1 MRIVFDGY
9 LLQCGLGLLVTFY
22 CEDIAILLSSQAM
35 LELHIRA
42 VQLSAGKQ
50 YLINIWTDYNTLEI
64 NFRSFFK
71 YILALVQK
79 TISEF

>member
-1 MRIVFDGY
+1 M
-9 LLQCGLGLLVTFY
+9 VTFY
-22 CEDIAILLSSQAM
+22 AEDIDVLFSTKDM

>member
-1 MRIVFDGY
+1 M
-9 LLQCGLGLLVTFY
+9 VTFY
-22 CEDIAILLSSQAM
+22 AEDIDVLFLTQGM

-79 TISEF
+79 TISEFYCLDITWKYVDVS

>member
-1 MRIVFDGY
+1 M
-9 LLQCGLGLLVTFY
+9 VTFY
-22 CEDIAILLSSQAM
+22 AEDIDVLFLTQGM

>member
-1 MRIVFDGY
+1 M
-9 LLQCGLGLLVTFY
+9 VTFY
-22 CEDIAILLSSQAM
+22 AEDIDVLFSTKVM

>member
-1 MRIVFDGY
+1 M
-9 LLQCGLGLLVTFY
+9 VTFY
-22 CEDIAILLSSQAM
+22 AEDIDVVFLTQGM

>member
-1 MRIVFDGY
+1 M
-9 LLQCGLGLLVTFY
+9 LVTFY
-22 CEDIAILLSSQAM
+22 AEDIAILLSYQGM

-50 YLINIWTDYNTLEI
+50 YLINIWTDDNTLEV
-64 NFRSFFK
+64 NFRSLFE

-79 TISEF
+79 TITEF